1 MKISIPSFI
10 VCLVALLAAQMP
22 QNATAQADKYP
33 FRLWK
38 DGKIVAQTTT
48 PVDSIVMSVKPTPA
62 PKSQVLNEGGVGGAA
77 PTAEQ
82 AIDMGLSV
90 KWAPWNV
97 GASKA
102 EENGAYFAWGEI
114 NTKETYDWG
123 TYYWMAEGKS
133 NWININKYQI
143 KDGQTDGYWY
153 DNVGEFIGDGKSTL
167 EREDDAATANW
178 GSGWRM
184 PTMAELAELM
194 NEDNCTWTWV
204 ENYNDSDLNG
214 YEVKSKTTAGLLF
227 LPAAG
232 RRWDS
237 SLGYAGYRGYYWS
250 SELYSGHAGYAR
262 YLRFSSS
269 TRGSYRSNRRN
280 GFSVRAVAV
289 SAE

>member
-1 MKISIPSFI
+1 MIKLKYILIGVLGVVLHFM
-10 VCLVALLAAQMP
+10 AAEANAQM
-22 QNATAQADKYP
+22 QVYSQ
-33 FRLWK
+33 
-38 DGKIVAQTTT
+38 GEIVATI
-48 PVDSIVMSVKPTPA
+48 VSGVADSVTYAPIPA

-133 NWININKYQI
+133 NWMNINKYQI
-143 KDGQTDGYWY
+143 KDGQTYGYWY

-184 PTMAELAELM
+184 PTMAELEELM

-214 YEVKSKTTAGLLF
+214 YEVKSKTTSGLLF

-237 SLGYAGYRGYYWS
+237 DLSYAGRIGYYWS
-250 SELYSGHAGYAR
+250 SELGSGYAYGAR
-262 YLRFSSS
+262 YLYFNS
-269 TRGSYRSNRRN
+269 SYRYSDTSGRYN

>member
-1 MKISIPSFI
+1 MIKLKYILIGVLGVVLHFM
-10 VCLVALLAAQMP
+10 AAEANAQM
-22 QNATAQADKYP
+22 QVYSQ
-33 FRLWK
+33 
-38 DGKIVAQTTT
+38 GEIVATI
-48 PVDSIVMSVKPTPA
+48 VSGVADSVTYAPIPA

-77 PTAEQ
+77 PIAEQ

-123 TYYWMAEGKS
+123 TYYWMAEGQS
-133 NWININKYQI
+133 DWTNINKYQI

-167 EREDDAATANW
+167 ESEDDAATANW

-184 PTMAELAELM
+184 PTMAELEELM

-204 ENYNDSDLNG
+204 ENYHGSDLNG

-232 RRWDS
+232 YRWDS
-237 SLGYAGYRGYYWS
+237 GLYNAGSYGIYWS
-250 SELYSGHAGYAR
+250 SELD
-262 YLRFSSS
+262 SSS
-269 TRGSYRSNRRN
+269 ADFARCLYFYSSGRGSNDYRRRN

>member
-1 MKISIPSFI
+1 MIKLKYILIGVLGVVLHFM
-10 VCLVALLAAQMP
+10 AAEANAQM
-22 QNATAQADKYP
+22 QVYSQ
-33 FRLWK
+33 
-38 DGKIVAQTTT
+38 GEIVATI
-48 PVDSIVMSVKPTPA
+48 VSGVADSVTYAPIPA

-123 TYYWMAEGKS
+123 TYYWMAEGQS
-133 NWININKYQI
+133 DWTNINKYQI
-143 KDGQTDGYWY
+143 ADGQFSADWY
-153 DNVGEFIGDGKSTL
+153 AKDQFIGDGKSTL
-167 EREDDAATANW
+167 ESEDDAATANW

-184 PTMAELAELM
+184 PTMAELEELM

-232 RRWDS
+232 SRWDS
-237 SLGYAGYRGYYWS
+237 YLNYAGGYGNYWS
-250 SELYSGHAGYAR
+250 SELYSGYADHAR
-262 YLRFSSS
+262 YLFFDSSS
-269 TRGSYRSNRRN
+269 RGSCNDSRSL

>member
-1 MKISIPSFI
+1 MIKLKYILIGVLGVVLHFM
-10 VCLVALLAAQMP
+10 AAEANAQM
-22 QNATAQADKYP
+22 QVYSQ
-33 FRLWK
+33 
-38 DGKIVAQTTT
+38 GEIVATI
-48 PVDSIVMSVKPTPA
+48 VSGVADSVTYAPIPA

-77 PTAEQ
+77 PTAAQ

-102 EENGAYFAWGEI
+102 EEYGAYFAWGEI
-114 NTKETYDWG
+114 NAKKTYNWG

-133 NWININKYQI
+133 NWMNINKYQI

-167 EREDDAATANW
+167 ESEDDAATANW

-204 ENYNDSDLNG
+204 ENYHGSDLNG

-232 RRWDS
+232 GRWVSNLYD
-237 SLGYAGYRGYYWS
+237 AGNYGFYWS
-250 SELYSGHAGYAR
+250 SELYSGNANYAR
-262 YLRFSSS
+262 YLNFSS
-269 TRGSYRSNRRN
+269 GSRYSDNDYRYS

>member
-62 PKSQVLNEGGVGGAA
+62 PKSQVLNEGGVGGTA
-77 PTAEQ
+77 PTAAQ

-123 TYYWMAEGKS
+123 TYYWMAEGQS
-133 NWININKYQI
+133 DWTNINKYQI
-143 KDGQTDGYWY
+143 ADGQFSADWY
-153 DNVGEFIGDGKSTL
+153 AKDQFIGDGKSTL
-167 EREDDAATANW
+167 ESEDDAATANW

-184 PTMAELAELM
+184 PTMAELEELM

-214 YEVKSKTTAGLLF
+214 YEVKSKTTSGLLF

-232 RRWDS
+232 YRWVS
-237 SLGYAGYRGYYWS
+237 VLLNAGDYGGYWS
-250 SELYSGHAGYAR
+250 SELRSGDAR
-262 YLRFSSS
+262 SARCLYFDSSS
-269 TRGSYRSNRRN
+269 RSSYDDYRSF

>member
-1 MKISIPSFI
+1 MIKLKYILIGVLGVVLHFM
-10 VCLVALLAAQMP
+10 AAEANAQM
-22 QNATAQADKYP
+22 QVYSQ
-33 FRLWK
+33 
-38 DGKIVAQTTT
+38 GEIVATI
-48 PVDSIVMSVKPTPA
+48 VSGVADSVTYAPIPA

-123 TYYWMAEGKS
+123 TYYWMAEGQS
-133 NWININKYQI
+133 DWTNINKYQI
-143 KDGQTDGYWY
+143 ADGQFSADWY
-153 DNVGEFIGDGKSTL
+153 AKDQFIGDGKSTL
-167 EREDDAATANW
+167 ESEDDAATANW

-184 PTMAELAELM
+184 PTMAELEELM

-214 YEVKSKTTAGLLF
+214 YEVKSKTTSGLLF

-232 RRWDS
+232 DRWDS
-237 SLGYAGYRGYYWS
+237 YLDYAGDRGYYWS
-250 SELYSGHAGYAR
+250 SELYSGGAHYAR
-262 YLRFSSS
+262 YLDFYSSGRDS
-269 TRGSYRSNRRN
+269 DYDYRGS

>member
-1 MKISIPSFI
+1 MIKLKYILIGVLGVVLHFM
-10 VCLVALLAAQMP
+10 AAEANAQM
-22 QNATAQADKYP
+22 QVYSQ
-33 FRLWK
+33 
-38 DGKIVAQTTT
+38 GEIVATI
-48 PVDSIVMSVKPTPA
+48 VSGVADSVTYAPIPA

-184 PTMAELAELM
+184 PTMAELEELM

-232 RRWDS
+232 YRWDS
-237 SLGYAGYRGYYWS
+237 YLGRAGGNGYYWS
-250 SELYSGHAGYAR
+250 SELNSGHADYAR

-269 TRGSYRSNRRN
+269 YRYSSYDDRYY

>member
-1 MKISIPSFI
+1 MIKLKYILIGVLGVVLHFM
-10 VCLVALLAAQMP
+10 AAEANAQM
-22 QNATAQADKYP
+22 QVYSQ
-33 FRLWK
+33 
-38 DGKIVAQTTT
+38 GEIVATI
-48 PVDSIVMSVKPTPA
+48 VSGVADSVTYAPIPA

-114 NTKETYDWG
+114 NAKKTYNWG
-123 TYYWMAEGKS
+123 TYYWMAEGQS
-133 NWININKYQI
+133 DWTNINKYQI
-143 KDGQTDGYWY
+143 ADGQFSADWY
-153 DNVGEFIGDGKSTL
+153 AKDQFIGDGKSTL
-167 EREDDAATANW
+167 ESEDDAATANW

-184 PTMAELAELM
+184 PTMAELEELM

-204 ENYNDSDLNG
+204 ENYKDSDLNG

-232 RRWDS
+232 SRWGS
-237 SLGYAGYRGYYWS
+237 SLLNAGSDGYYWS
-250 SELYSGHAGYAR
+250 SELYSGNANSAR
-262 YLRFSSS
+262 CLCFDSSGRYSDDYGRF
-269 TRGSYRSNRRN
+269 G

>member
-1 MKISIPSFI
+1 MIKLKYILIGVLGVVLHFM
-10 VCLVALLAAQMP
+10 AAEANAQM
-22 QNATAQADKYP
+22 QVYSQ
-33 FRLWK
+33 
-38 DGKIVAQTTT
+38 GEIVATI
-48 PVDSIVMSVKPTPA
+48 VSGVADSVTYAPIPA

-123 TYYWMAEGKS
+123 TYYWMAEGQS
-133 NWININKYQI
+133 DWTNINKYQI
-143 KDGQTDGYWY
+143 ADGQFSADWY
-153 DNVGEFIGDGKSTL
+153 AKDQFIGDGKSTL
-167 EREDDAATANW
+167 ESEDDAATANW

-184 PTMAELAELM
+184 PTMAELEELM

-232 RRWDS
+232 DRWDS
-237 SLGYAGYRGYYWS
+237 SLYRAGADGRYWS
-250 SELYSGHAGYAR
+250 SELRSGNARSARCLYFDSSGRYS
-262 YLRFSSS
+262 SND
-269 TRGSYRSNRRN
+269 YRRS

>member
-1 MKISIPSFI
+1 M
-10 VCLVALLAAQMP
+10 
-22 QNATAQADKYP
+22 
-33 FRLWK
+33 
-38 DGKIVAQTTT
+38 
-48 PVDSIVMSVKPTPA
+48 
-62 PKSQVLNEGGVGGAA
+62 
-77 PTAEQ
+77 
-82 AIDMGLSV
+82 
-90 KWAPWNV
+90 

-184 PTMAELAELM
+184 PTMAELEELM

-232 RRWDS
+232 HRWAS
-237 SLGYAGYRGYYWS
+237 SLGLAGDRGYYWS
-250 SELYSGHAGYAR
+250 SELRSGYAPYAR
-262 YLRFSSS
+262 FLRFLSSDRYS
-269 TRGSYRSNRRN
+269 DDYDRSR

>member
-62 PKSQVLNEGGVGGAA
+62 PKSQVLNEGGVGGTA
-77 PTAEQ
+77 PTAAQ

-133 NWININKYQI
+133 NWKNINKYQI
-143 KDGQTDGYWY
+143 ADGQFSADWY
-153 DNVGEFIGDGKSTL
+153 AKDQFIGDGKSTL
-167 EREDDAATANW
+167 ESEDDAATANW

-184 PTMAELAELM
+184 PTMAELEELM

-232 RRWDS
+232 GRWDS
-237 SLGYAGYRGYYWS
+237 NLDNAGYVGYYWS
-250 SELYSGHAGYAR
+250 SELDSGNADYAR
-262 YLRFSSS
+262 YLLFDSSHRYS
-269 TRGSYRSNRRN
+269 GSGSRDN

>member
-62 PKSQVLNEGGVGGAA
+62 PKSQVLNEGGVGGTA
-77 PTAEQ
+77 PTAAQ

-114 NTKETYDWG
+114 NAKKTYNWG

-133 NWININKYQI
+133 DWTNINKYQI
-143 KDGQTDGYWY
+143 ADGQFSADWY
-153 DNVGEFIGDGKSTL
+153 AKDQFIGDGKSTL
-167 EREDDAATANW
+167 ESEDDAATANW

-184 PTMAELAELM
+184 PTMAELEELM

-214 YEVKSKTTAGLLF
+214 YEVKRKTTAGLLF

-232 RRWDS
+232 NRWDS
-237 SLGYAGYRGYYWS
+237 NLDNAGHGGRYWS
-250 SELYSGHAGYAR
+250 SELRSGNANDAR
-262 YLRFSSS
+262 YLSFYSGGRHSD
-269 TRGSYRSNRRN
+269 YRYRVN

>member
-62 PKSQVLNEGGVGGAA
+62 PKSQVLNEGGVGGTA

-114 NTKETYDWG
+114 NAKKTYDWG

-133 NWININKYQI
+133 NWTNINKYQI
-143 KDGQTDGYWY
+143 ADGKFSADWYAKDQ
-153 DNVGEFIGDGKSTL
+153 FIGDGKSTL

-214 YEVKSKTTAGLLF
+214 YEVKSKTTSGLLF

-232 RRWDS
+232 YRLDS
-237 SLGYAGYRGYYWS
+237 NHRYAGSGGYYWS
-250 SELYSGHAGYAR
+250 SELYSGLADNAR
-262 YLRFSSS
+262 CLYFFSSYRRS
-269 TRGSYRSNRRN
+269 SGSYRNN

>member
-62 PKSQVLNEGGVGGAA
+62 PKSQVLNVGGVGGAA

-123 TYYWMAEGKS
+123 TYYWMAEGQS
-133 NWININKYQI
+133 DWTNINKYQI
-143 KDGQTDGYWY
+143 ADGQFSADWY
-153 DNVGEFIGDGKSTL
+153 AKDQFIGDGKSTL

-232 RRWDS
+232 GRWDS
-237 SLGYAGYRGYYWS
+237 GLDRAGYGGYYWS
-250 SELYSGHAGYAR
+250 SELSSGSAHYAR
-262 YLRFSSS
+262 CLDFYSSG
-269 TRGSYRSNRRN
+269 RDSYGYRRYD
-280 GFSVRAVAV
+280 GISVRAVAV

>member
-1 MKISIPSFI
+1 MIKLKYILIGVLGVVLHFM
-10 VCLVALLAAQMP
+10 AAEANAQM
-22 QNATAQADKYP
+22 QVYSQ
-33 FRLWK
+33 
-38 DGKIVAQTTT
+38 GEIVATI
-48 PVDSIVMSVKPTPA
+48 VSGVADSVTYAPIPA

-77 PTAEQ
+77 PTAAQ

-114 NTKETYDWG
+114 NAKETYDWG
-123 TYYWMAEGKS
+123 TYYWMAEGQS
-133 NWININKYQI
+133 DWTNINKYQI
-143 KDGQTDGYWY
+143 ADGQFSADWY
-153 DNVGEFIGDGKSTL
+153 AKDQFIGDGKSTL
-167 EREDDAATANW
+167 ESEDDAATANW

-184 PTMAELAELM
+184 PTMAELEELM

-214 YEVKSKTTAGLLF
+214 YEVKSKTTSGLLF

-232 RRWDS
+232 DRWDS
-237 SLGYAGYRGYYWS
+237 SLDYAGDYGLYWS
-250 SELYSGHAGYAR
+250 SGLGSGSAYYAR
-262 YLRFSSS
+262 CLYFYS
-269 TRGSYRSNRRN
+269 SYRNSGYGSRGN

>member
-1 MKISIPSFI
+1 MIKLKYILIGVLGVVLHFM
-10 VCLVALLAAQMP
+10 AAEANAQM
-22 QNATAQADKYP
+22 QVYSQ
-33 FRLWK
+33 
-38 DGKIVAQTTT
+38 GEIVATI
-48 PVDSIVMSVKPTPA
+48 VSGVADSVTYAPIPA

-77 PTAEQ
+77 PIAEQ

-114 NTKETYDWG
+114 NTKETYYWG
-123 TYYWMAEGKS
+123 TYYWMAEGQS
-133 NWININKYQI
+133 DWTNINKYQI

-167 EREDDAATANW
+167 ESEDDAATANW

-184 PTMAELAELM
+184 PTMAELEELM

-204 ENYNDSDLNG
+204 ENYHGSDLNG

-232 RRWDS
+232 YRWG
-237 SLGYAGYRGYYWS
+237 SLLCGAGGYGYYWS
-250 SELYSGHAGYAR
+250 SELFSGYANYARSLDFYSSGRYSGGYGR
-262 YLRFSSS
+262 Y
-269 TRGSYRSNRRN
+269 N

>member
-22 QNATAQADKYP
+22 QNATAHADKYP

-62 PKSQVLNEGGVGGAA
+62 PKSQVLNEGGVGGTA
-77 PTAEQ
+77 PTAAQ

-123 TYYWMAEGKS
+123 TYYWMAEGQS
-133 NWININKYQI
+133 DWTNINKYQI
-143 KDGQTDGYWY
+143 ADGQFSADWY
-153 DNVGEFIGDGKSTL
+153 AKDQFIGDGKSTL
-167 EREDDAATANW
+167 ESEDDAATANW

-184 PTMAELAELM
+184 PTMAELEELM

-204 ENYNDSDLNG
+204 ENYHGSDLNG

-227 LPAAG
+227 LPAAAG
-232 RRWDS
+232 RWGS
-237 SLGYAGYRGYYWS
+237 GLGRAGYYGNYWS
-250 SELYSGHAGYAR
+250 SELSSGDAGHAR
-262 YLRFSSS
+262 CLIFSSS
-269 TRGSYRSNRRN
+269 YRNSDYSRRSG

>member
-1 MKISIPSFI
+1 MIKLKYILIG
-10 VCLVALLAAQMP
+10 VLGVVLL
-22 QNATAQADKYP
+22 
-33 FRLWK
+33 F
-38 DGKIVAQTTT
+38 
-48 PVDSIVMSVKPTPA
+48 IVMSVKPTPA

-77 PTAEQ
+77 PIAEQ

-133 NWININKYQI
+133 DWTNINKYQI
-143 KDGQTDGYWY
+143 ADGQFSADWY
-153 DNVGEFIGDGKSTL
+153 AKHQFIGDGKSTL
-167 EREDDAATANW
+167 ESEDDAATANW

-184 PTMAELAELM
+184 PTMAELEELM

-204 ENYNDSDLNG
+204 ENYKDSDLNG

-232 RRWDS
+232 DRWDS
-237 SLGYAGYRGYYWS
+237 SLNVAGSSGYYWS
-250 SELYSGHAGYAR
+250 SELYSGGADYAR
-262 YLRFSSS
+262 YLGFYSSG
-269 TRGSYRSNRRN
+269 RGSGDNYRYY
-280 GFSVRAVAV
+280 GFSVRAGAV
-289 SAE
+289 FA

>member
-1 MKISIPSFI
+1 MIKLKYILIGVLGVVLHFM
-10 VCLVALLAAQMP
+10 AAEANAQM
-22 QNATAQADKYP
+22 QVYSQ
-33 FRLWK
+33 
-38 DGKIVAQTTT
+38 GEIVATI
-48 PVDSIVMSVKPTPA
+48 VSGVADSVTYAPIPA

-133 NWININKYQI
+133 NWMNINKYQI
-143 KDGQTDGYWY
+143 KDGQTEGYWY

-184 PTMAELAELM
+184 PTMAELEELM

-214 YEVKSKTTAGLLF
+214 YEVKSKTTSGLLF

-232 RRWDS
+232 GRWGSYLD
-237 SLGYAGYRGYYWS
+237 GAGYYGYYWS
-250 SELYSGHAGYAR
+250 SELRSGAADYAR
-262 YLRFSSS
+262 YLGFYSSRRYS
-269 TRGSYRSNRRN
+269 DYDYRYG

>member
-1 MKISIPSFI
+1 MIKLKYILIGVLGVVLHFM
-10 VCLVALLAAQMP
+10 AAEANAQM
-22 QNATAQADKYP
+22 QVYSQ
-33 FRLWK
+33 
-38 DGKIVAQTTT
+38 GEIVATI
-48 PVDSIVMSVKPTPA
+48 VSGVADSVTYAPIPA

-114 NTKETYDWG
+114 NAKKTYNWG
-123 TYYWMAEGKS
+123 TYYWMAEGQS
-133 NWININKYQI
+133 DYTNINKYQI
-143 KDGQTDGYWY
+143 ADGQFSADWY
-153 DNVGEFIGDGKSTL
+153 AKDQFIGDGKSTL
-167 EREDDAATANW
+167 ESEDDAATANW

-184 PTMAELAELM
+184 PTMAELEELM
-194 NEDNCTWTWV
+194 NEDNCTWTRV

-232 RRWDS
+232 SRRDS
-237 SLGYAGYRGYYWS
+237 SLYRAGYNGYYWS
-250 SELYSGHAGYAR
+250 SELGSGRAYGAR
-262 YLRFSSS
+262 YLYFFSSD
-269 TRGSYRSNRRN
+269 RGSNDYYRSL

>member
-1 MKISIPSFI
+1 MIKLKYILIGVLGVVLHFM
-10 VCLVALLAAQMP
+10 AAEANAQM
-22 QNATAQADKYP
+22 QVYSQ
-33 FRLWK
+33 
-38 DGKIVAQTTT
+38 GEIVATI
-48 PVDSIVMSVKPTPA
+48 VSGVADSVTYAPIPA

-77 PTAEQ
+77 PTAAQ

-133 NWININKYQI
+133 NWMNINKYQI

-167 EREDDAATANW
+167 ESEDDAATANW

-184 PTMAELAELM
+184 PTMAELEELM

-204 ENYNDSDLNG
+204 ENYKGSDLNG

-232 RRWDS
+232 GRWDS
-237 SLGYAGYRGYYWS
+237 NLYAAGYRGNYWS
-250 SELYSGHAGYAR
+250 SELDSGYASNAR
-262 YLRFSSS
+262 YLRFHSSS
-269 TRGSYRSNRRN
+269 RYSYYDDRRS

>member
-1 MKISIPSFI
+1 MIKLKYILIGVLGVVLHFM
-10 VCLVALLAAQMP
+10 AAEANAQM
-22 QNATAQADKYP
+22 QVYSQ
-33 FRLWK
+33 
-38 DGKIVAQTTT
+38 GEIVATI
-48 PVDSIVMSVKPTPA
+48 VSGVADSVTYAPIPA

-153 DNVGEFIGDGKSTL
+153 DNVGEFIGDGKATL

-232 RRWDS
+232 DRWDS
-237 SLGYAGYRGYYWS
+237 YLLNAGSYGYYWS
-250 SELYSGHAGYAR
+250 SELYSGDADRAR
-262 YLRFSSS
+262 FLYFDS
-269 TRGSYRSNRRN
+269 GYRSSYDDDRYR

>member
-62 PKSQVLNEGGVGGAA
+62 PKSQVLNEGGVGGTA
-77 PTAEQ
+77 PTAAQ

-133 NWININKYQI
+133 DLTNINKYQI
-143 KDGQTDGYWY
+143 ADGQFSADWY
-153 DNVGEFIGDGKSTL
+153 AKDQFIGDGKSTL
-167 EREDDAATANW
+167 ESEDDAATANW

-184 PTMAELAELM
+184 PTMAELKELM

-232 RRWDS
+232 DRWGS
-237 SLGYAGYRGYYWS
+237 YLYGAGYYGLYWS
-250 SELYSGHAGYAR
+250 SELYSGHANYAR
-262 YLRFSSS
+262 YLYFDSSCRYSDYYYRF
-269 TRGSYRSNRRN
+269 G

>member
-62 PKSQVLNEGGVGGAA
+62 PKSQVLNEGGVGGTA

-123 TYYWMAEGKS
+123 TYYWMAEGQS
-133 NWININKYQI
+133 DRTNINKYQI
-143 KDGQTDGYWY
+143 ADGQFSADWY
-153 DNVGEFIGDGKSTL
+153 AKDQFIGDGKSTL
-167 EREDDAATANW
+167 ESEDDAATANW

-184 PTMAELAELM
+184 PTMAELEELM
-194 NEDNCTWTWV
+194 NGDNCTWTWV
-204 ENYNDSDLNG
+204 ENYHDSDLNG

-227 LPAAG
+227 LPAADD
-232 RRWDS
+232 RWDS
-237 SLGYAGYRGYYWS
+237 GLFRAGHYGRYWS
-250 SELYSGHAGYAR
+250 SELNSGRADYAR
-262 YLRFSSS
+262 YLSFGS
-269 TRGSYRSNRRN
+269 SYRNSRYDDRCS

>member
-1 MKISIPSFI
+1 MIKLKYILIGVLGVVLHFM
-10 VCLVALLAAQMP
+10 AAEANAQM
-22 QNATAQADKYP
+22 QVYSQ
-33 FRLWK
+33 
-38 DGKIVAQTTT
+38 GEIVATI
-48 PVDSIVMSVKPTPA
+48 VSGVADSVTYAPIPA

-133 NWININKYQI
+133 NWMNINKYQI

-178 GSGWRM
+178 GSDWRM
-184 PTMAELAELM
+184 PTMAELEELM

-204 ENYNDSDLNG
+204 ENYHGSDLNG

-237 SLGYAGYRGYYWS
+237 SLSSAGNDGFYWS
-250 SELYSGHAGYAR
+250 SELYSGNALCAR
-262 YLRFSSS
+262 CLSFYSSDRFSFDDD
-269 TRGSYRSNRRN
+269 RDD

>member
-62 PKSQVLNEGGVGGAA
+62 PKSQVLNEGGVGGTA
-77 PTAEQ
+77 PTAAQ

-114 NTKETYDWG
+114 NAKKTYDWG
-123 TYYWMAEGKS
+123 TYYWMAEGQS
-133 NWININKYQI
+133 DWTNINKYQI
-143 KDGQTDGYWY
+143 ADGQFSADWY
-153 DNVGEFIGDGKSTL
+153 AKDQFIGDGKSTL
-167 EREDDAATANW
+167 ESEDDAATANW

-184 PTMAELAELM
+184 PTMAELEELM
-194 NEDNCTWTWV
+194 NKDNCTWTWV
-204 ENYNDSDLNG
+204 ENYHGSDLNG

-232 RRWDS
+232 SRSGSR
-237 SLGYAGYRGYYWS
+237 LYGAGNSGHYWS
-250 SELYSGHAGYAR
+250 SELNSGYAYGAR
-262 YLRFSSS
+262 CLYFLS
-269 TRGSYRSNRRN
+269 SNRRSFISYRIG